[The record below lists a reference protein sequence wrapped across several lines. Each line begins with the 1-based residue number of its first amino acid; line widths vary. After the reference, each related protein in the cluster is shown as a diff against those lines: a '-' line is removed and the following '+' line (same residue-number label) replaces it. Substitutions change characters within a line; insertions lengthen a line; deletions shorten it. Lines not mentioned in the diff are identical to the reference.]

1 MKLKQIKHTTR
12 VTCRGASVMNF
23 SYHIN
28 AWFRG
33 IIFPD
38 TGYGTV
44 GFRLVRAANETQTT
58 SNP

>member
-12 VTCRGASVMNF
+12 LTCRGSSAMNF
-23 SYHIN
+23 SRPVR

-44 GFRLVRAANETQTT
+44 GFRLTKQANETQTY
-58 SNP
+58 